1 MWRLV
6 AKHFIPTQ
14 SHIII
19 LITAALALN
28 LIGPEVESVAATS
41 TYGQSLYIFITRYGY
56 VLFHCR
62 HRLSASKAKR
72 VTHEEIA
79 KTSSDVRTRRNL

>member
-1 MWRLV
+1 MWRSV

-19 LITAALALN
+19 LITAALASN
-28 LIGPEVESVAATS
+28 LIGPEVESGAATS

-62 HRLSASKAKR
+62 HHLSASKAKQ
-72 VTHEEIA
+72 VTNKERDE
-79 KTSSDVRTRRNL
+79 TSSDVRTRRNL